1 MDELLLE
8 ECMEKM
14 EASIANLQKN
24 LATLH
29 VGHATPAMLNDVTF
43 LYYGDPSPINYA
55 ASITSQGANVLIV
68 KPFDKGDL
76 KAILAAL
83 NEANL
88 GVNPINEGD
97 SIRLVFPALTEER
110 RKEYVKT
117 AKKYAEEGKVAVRN
131 IRRDYNDI
139 VKKDKD
145 SSEDLR
151 NSMLDEIQKATD
163 DAIKRMDDITG
174 KKEIEIMKI

>member
-1 MDELLLE
+1 M
-8 ECMEKM
+8 
-14 EASIANLQKN
+14 
-24 LATLH
+24 
-29 VGHATPAMLNDVTF
+29 
-43 LYYGDPSPINYA
+43 
-55 ASITSQGANVLIV
+55 
-68 KPFDKGDL
+68 